1 MKKDKTLE
9 EKTVEAQDA
18 KLAEEAKNAKVAKV
32 TKVGAMLKSMR
43 LQKGLKIVDI
53 SKKLC
58 IRKCY
63 LEAIEESNY
72 KELPAVPYGIGFIRS
87 YANYMGLNGENI
99 VELYKEETNSSPAD
113 EMKVLE
119 AQPEATVPSFQYLLI
134 SLLAIVA
141 IYIAWSF
148 FIDNKEVSESPVEE
162 KALVVE
168 AQSEDDSNSGV
179 VVIEDFVPAQPGE
192 TADSPTKVAEDQIV
206 VSEAQYVEPEKK
218 DLKESKEEAASDNT
232 KNNDNPKEEP
242 TAKDEEKN
250 EAKVEVPSTGVFLEV
265 LKETWVEV
273 KDQNKLY
280 LSKVLQAGET
290 YKVPTG
296 SGMILSVGK
305 YDGVNVYIDGT
316 LTKVARATKK
326 MNIALDQYLSAKN

>member
-1 MKKDKTLE
+1 MKKEKIVE
-9 EKTVEAQDA
+9 EKTVEAQEANPAEDA
-18 KLAEEAKNAKVAKV
+18 KTAKI

-63 LEAIEESNY
+63 LEAIEDSNY

-99 VELYKEETNSSPAD
+99 VELYKEETNSTPAD

-134 SLLAIVA
+134 SLLAIIA
-141 IYIAWSF
+141 IYVAWIF
-148 FIDNKEVSESPVEE
+148 FVDNKNQTEIDVEE
-162 KALVVE
+162 KAQAVE
-168 AQSEDDSNSGV
+168 NVADENNSGV
-179 VVIEDFVPAQPGE
+179 VVIEDFVPAPANE
-192 TADSPTKVAEDQIV
+192 TADENAKPEDDQVV

-218 DLKESKEEAASDNT
+218 EVKTENTENANQKQEVKAEEVAETTPEEKKEET
-232 KNNDNPKEEP
+232 KLEI
-242 TAKDEEKN
+242 
-250 EAKVEVPSTGVFLEV
+250 PSTGVFLEV

-280 LSKVLQAGET
+280 LSKVLQAGEG
-290 YKVPTG
+290 YKVPAG

-316 LTKVARATKK
+316 LTKVVRATKK
-326 MNIALDQYLSAKN
+326 MNIALDQYLNTKN